1 MRACCGLLI
10 LLVAGSAARAGE
22 PARVRLELEAT
33 LSAGSERVRS
43 LAWTPDG
50 NRLAAGC
57 SDRTMRIFS
66 TRISSKDISPP
77 GAAEPVASK
86 TLPRYG

>member
-10 LLVAGSAARAGE
+10 LLVVGSAARADE

-50 NRLAAGC
+50 TRLAAGC
-57 SDRTMRIFS
+57 SDRTMRIWSTRIFS
-66 TRISSKDISPP
+66 TRISKP